1 MQWCKCLKN
10 SIKSFMVNLC
20 VVSDTLEM
28 NWICDLSIGWSSDSV
43 FTPFKLML
51 SSNGKFVQTTERYTN
66 QSQIA
71 SVSMRI
77 QKRVFWFTLLLFAQ
91 PPSSLSPTYLRP
103 PPPPSPHRVLL
114 QPNSLPLSI
123 TSATEPPSCKKLKT
137 AKTLR
142 LD

>member
-51 SSNGKFVQTTERYTN
+51 SSNGKFVQTTERYKSKPDCPGVDEN
-66 QSQIA
+66 A
-71 SVSMRI
+71 EKGVFVCVSVFS
-77 QKRVFWFTLLLFAQ
+77 LLLFA
-91 PPSSLSPTYLRP
+91 PTPSTPFSYVFKTP
-103 PPPPSPHRVLL
+103 PPLIAFRCNPTTFRFLL
-114 QPNSLPLSI
+114 HLTPN
-123 TSATEPPSCKKLKT
+123 
-137 AKTLR
+137 R
-142 LD
+142 LHVRN